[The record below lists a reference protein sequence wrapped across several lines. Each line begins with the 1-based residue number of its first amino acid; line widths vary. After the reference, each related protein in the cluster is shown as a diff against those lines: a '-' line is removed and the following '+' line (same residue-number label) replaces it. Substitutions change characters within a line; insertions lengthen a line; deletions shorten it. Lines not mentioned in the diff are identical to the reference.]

1 MKTFL
6 TLLLLIPSLGFSK
19 TVLDCSYVGDS
30 YARITLIIDNDYSS
44 IDSNLLLYLPS
55 DTQINNSD
63 INIYYRILVDNSP
76 LNNNITSSIT
86 NDNKFSI
93 NNINSIGE
101 FKDTKHI
108 FVENNP
114 EFDLSNKD
122 FTIEFWFYL
131 KNSSGTPQSALI
143 NQCVGSGVEHS
154 SYCLFLMSSK
164 KIRLYIIEENATG
177 YSYYIDTIN
186 TYEYN
191 KYYHLSI
198 VRIDTEII
206 FFINGIKQLVNY
218 YKYSDNSIISSNTAI
233 VNDLIFNKSYQP
245 IIIGGFR
252 QNLTQNNIIEPN
264 YKFNGYMDQI
274 KLTVGKSNYFDNFD
288 VSNIYSI
295 NSDIKQVLFHQDDLM
310 TIYIDKE
317 EEYNLEHFNDSL
329 VIETIQSKKNKLYVD
344 VKVDNKIITLENNTP
359 INCSSYDLKFIK
371 QNDSI
376 YLYVNDNPSKKIK
389 AKNIN
394 NGTGL
399 LYIGKDK
406 NENNYNG
413 YISKFNISKTNKYDI
428 DLFNKHNINDTL
440 NSKILLNDETI
451 FNGTIDYTSTNNNFT
466 ESFTVAFYIKPNITS
481 TTSDF
486 YPIISEISS
495 NGFICN
501 IQLQYIEN
509 DGLKLQI
516 LSGNS
521 NNTINILNNNFNNN
535 KWSHVLLTYDN
546 SSIISNL
553 YINGLLVESNQGTEN
568 INLSLSNE
576 TIQIGK
582 TLNSGEICYL
592 KGSLKQMLLFNKV
605 LSNNEIEQLSNIP
618 LLYNTYAEFTGNNNI
633 IVPYNLLNNINS
645 NYDKFTIE
653 FWFKDISSETG
664 ETIILNEENT
674 FKVYYKINSNS
685 ESILGI
691 LLNNT
696 KYEYT
701 IDRNT
706 YLNSWFHIAFI
717 ISDSVKLFINSD
729 LVELVIST
737 QSTTTSTTQRT
748 PSIEQLG
755 QDIDG
760 EAKDDWSGWSVSLNA
775 DGTIVAIGAY
785 KNDTTIAYNTEI
797 GHVRVYQWRQFTQND
812 NDNNTYHYTSLKQ
825 DTTTQT
831 KPLIITATAPVVG
844 IYYWTQ
850 LGTEIDGE
858 ANADKSG
865 SSISLSA
872 DGTILAI
879 GAKGYNGSN
888 GDDSGHVR
896 VYQYNGSS
904 WIQLGTDIDG
914 EAFGDYSGE
923 SVSLSA
929 DGTIVAIGAIYNDG
943 NGSNSGHVR
952 VYQYNGSH
960 AWNQL
965 GTDIDGEAASDWSG
979 NSVSLSADGT
989 IVAIGARNNN
999 ANAGH
1004 VRIYQYNGSSWIQLG
1019 QDIDGEAFSD
1029 FSGGSVSLS
1038 ANGTIVAIGAH
1049 ANDGNG
1055 TDSGHVR
1062 IYQYNGSSSWT
1073 QLGTDIDGE
1082 NESDYSGSS
1091 VSLSA
1096 DGSILA
1102 IGAKN
1107 NDGNGTDSGHVRIYQ
1122 YNGNSWIKVGTDIDG
1137 EATNDLSGYSVSL
1150 SADGTKVAIGAIFN
1164 DENNSNSG
1172 HVRVYKLFEEQ
1183 ETSSE
1188 TSSETSTLLKSNI
1201 INNLNIGYYD
1211 NNYNNLSYQI
1221 KKLKLWNSERT
1232 KLDIEISYSNN
1243 DKYLEKISH
1252 LQYVNVDD
1260 LIIYIPFNIYN
1271 SYIFYKDYKIFNNN
1285 NQTINFI
1292 DNVLDIKL
1300 DNNLIKANIKTSG
1313 DDLEIINNSEIQ
1325 YNNWYHIALVRDQ
1338 NKINLYIDGIKNDDT
1353 LILNELNKTNN
1364 YLTIGSQGNEF
1375 TTHNYFN
1382 GFIDEIKFNNSSVY
1396 TNNFNVPT
1404 NSLLSDTSIE
1414 ENYVNQILTS
1424 SLDGSYD
1431 LRDLLIFVSFNEDYN
1446 SSYTIIS
1453 YKSSLIRFKTDGKT
1467 LGNLSIYSDKESF
1480 NINDLT
1486 NNDLILVN
1494 GGGNVGIGIDDPTE
1508 KLDINGRM
1516 KVNEDGIRFNDMLI
1530 SCDEIN
1536 SQFQFSTN
1544 YTENHTCHINTSTG
1558 QFNTGSDDRLK
1569 HNEIDINNGLNTI
1582 MKLKPQKYDKTLE
1595 IIDEDYNGDLSDK
1608 IHHKES
1614 GFIAQ
1619 EVNKIEELKHLVT
1632 EGDLNKTYS
1641 LNYSGFIPYNTAAI
1655 KELKEEKDELENKV
1669 TTLENKNNELK
1680 TEIITLKTE
1689 SIEQQNK
1696 VSILENQLSEILNRI
1711 STLENN

>member
-1 MKTFL
+1 M
-6 TLLLLIPSLGFSK
+6 
-19 TVLDCSYVGDS
+19 
-30 YARITLIIDNDYSS
+30 
-44 IDSNLLLYLPS
+44 
-55 DTQINNSD
+55 
-63 INIYYRILVDNSP
+63 
-76 LNNNITSSIT
+76 
-86 NDNKFSI
+86 
-93 NNINSIGE
+93 
-101 FKDTKHI
+101 
-108 FVENNP
+108 
-114 EFDLSNKD
+114 
-122 FTIEFWFYL
+122 
-131 KNSSGTPQSALI
+131 
-143 NQCVGSGVEHS
+143 
-154 SYCLFLMSSK
+154 
-164 KIRLYIIEENATG
+164 
-177 YSYYIDTIN
+177 
-186 TYEYN
+186 
-191 KYYHLSI
+191 
-198 VRIDTEII
+198 
-206 FFINGIKQLVNY
+206 
-218 YKYSDNSIISSNTAI
+218 
-233 VNDLIFNKSYQP
+233 
-245 IIIGGFR
+245 
-252 QNLTQNNIIEPN
+252 
-264 YKFNGYMDQI
+264 
-274 KLTVGKSNYFDNFD
+274 
-288 VSNIYSI
+288 
-295 NSDIKQVLFHQDDLM
+295 
-310 TIYIDKE
+310 
-317 EEYNLEHFNDSL
+317 
-329 VIETIQSKKNKLYVD
+329 
-344 VKVDNKIITLENNTP
+344 
-359 INCSSYDLKFIK
+359 
-371 QNDSI
+371 
-376 YLYVNDNPSKKIK
+376 
-389 AKNIN
+389 
-394 NGTGL
+394 
-399 LYIGKDK
+399 
-406 NENNYNG
+406 
-413 YISKFNISKTNKYDI
+413 
-428 DLFNKHNINDTL
+428 
-440 NSKILLNDETI
+440 
-451 FNGTIDYTSTNNNFT
+451 
-466 ESFTVAFYIKPNITS
+466 
-481 TTSDF
+481 
-486 YPIISEISS
+486 
-495 NGFICN
+495 
-501 IQLQYIEN
+501 
-509 DGLKLQI
+509 
-516 LSGNS
+516 
-521 NNTINILNNNFNNN
+521 
-535 KWSHVLLTYDN
+535 
-546 SSIISNL
+546 
-553 YINGLLVESNQGTEN
+553 
-568 INLSLSNE
+568 
-576 TIQIGK
+576 
-582 TLNSGEICYL
+582 
-592 KGSLKQMLLFNKV
+592 
-605 LSNNEIEQLSNIP
+605 
-618 LLYNTYAEFTGNNNI
+618 
-633 IVPYNLLNNINS
+633 
-645 NYDKFTIE
+645 
-653 FWFKDISSETG
+653 
-664 ETIILNEENT
+664 
-674 FKVYYKINSNS
+674 
-685 ESILGI
+685 
-691 LLNNT
+691 
-696 KYEYT
+696 
-701 IDRNT
+701 
-706 YLNSWFHIAFI
+706 
-717 ISDSVKLFINSD
+717 
-729 LVELVIST
+729 
-737 QSTTTSTTQRT
+737 
-748 PSIEQLG
+748 
-755 QDIDG
+755 
-760 EAKDDWSGWSVSLNA
+760 
-775 DGTIVAIGAY
+775 
-785 KNDTTIAYNTEI
+785 
-797 GHVRVYQWRQFTQND
+797 
-812 NDNNTYHYTSLKQ
+812 
-825 DTTTQT
+825 
-831 KPLIITATAPVVG
+831 
-844 IYYWTQ
+844 
-850 LGTEIDGE
+850 
-858 ANADKSG
+858 
-865 SSISLSA
+865 
-872 DGTILAI
+872 
-879 GAKGYNGSN
+879 
-888 GDDSGHVR
+888 
-896 VYQYNGSS
+896 
-904 WIQLGTDIDG
+904 
-914 EAFGDYSGE
+914 
-923 SVSLSA
+923 
-929 DGTIVAIGAIYNDG
+929 
-943 NGSNSGHVR
+943 
-952 VYQYNGSH
+952 
-960 AWNQL
+960 
-965 GTDIDGEAASDWSG
+965 
-979 NSVSLSADGT
+979 
-989 IVAIGARNNN
+989 
-999 ANAGH
+999 
-1004 VRIYQYNGSSWIQLG
+1004 
-1019 QDIDGEAFSD
+1019 
-1029 FSGGSVSLS
+1029 
-1038 ANGTIVAIGAH
+1038 
-1049 ANDGNG
+1049 
-1055 TDSGHVR
+1055 
-1062 IYQYNGSSSWT
+1062 
-1073 QLGTDIDGE
+1073 
-1082 NESDYSGSS
+1082 
-1091 VSLSA
+1091 
-1096 DGSILA
+1096 
-1102 IGAKN
+1102 
-1107 NDGNGTDSGHVRIYQ
+1107 
-1122 YNGNSWIKVGTDIDG
+1122 
-1137 EATNDLSGYSVSL
+1137 SGYSVSL